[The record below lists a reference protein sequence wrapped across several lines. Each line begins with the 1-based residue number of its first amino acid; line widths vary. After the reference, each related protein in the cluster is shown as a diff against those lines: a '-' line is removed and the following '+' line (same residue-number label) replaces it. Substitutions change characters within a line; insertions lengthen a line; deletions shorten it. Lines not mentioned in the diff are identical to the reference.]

1 MNLRSLGGFLLN
13 AIGLGLLAAVVL
25 YLVAPQLFKP
35 PVPPQ
40 TLPQPTAVVSYADAV
55 RRAAPAV
62 VSIITAQVQENTSGE
77 RQPQPDISLGSGVI
91 LRADGYILTND
102 HVIAGAD
109 TIAITLQ
116 DGRQVAADVV
126 GRDHA
131 TDLAVL
137 KVPLTNLPTIP
148 LADAHPVQV
157 GDVVMAIGNPIGIG
171 QTVTMGIVSAT
182 GRSHLDIA
190 KYEGLIQTDAAITY
204 GNSGGALINAH
215 GELIGINSA
224 FLSVTRRTQTPGISF
239 AIPNEL
245 ALWVLDQILDNGR
258 VIRGWLGLDGVD
270 LILVPRWAEANHLT
284 SLNGV
289 VIQNVYRPGPAFDA
303 GIQPGDIL
311 RRIDGKEIADG
322 SEAMRR
328 IAEAK
333 PGSSMALQFV
343 RKGKPLDLQV
353 KIAEMPPDS

>member
-13 AIGLGLLAAVVL
+13 AIGLGLLAALVL
-25 YLVAPQLFKP
+25 YVVAPQLFKP
-35 PVPPQ
+35 PAPV
-40 TLPQPTAVVSYADAV
+40 TAPQPVATVSYADAV

-62 VSIITAQVQENTSGE
+62 VSIITAQVQESASGE

-239 AIPNEL
+239 AIPNEM
-245 ALWVLDQILDNGR
+245 ALWVLDQILENGR
-258 VIRGWLGLDGVD
+258 VIRGWLGLDGID
-270 LILVPRWAEANHLT
+270 LVLIPRWAEANHLT
-284 SLNGV
+284 NLNGV
-289 VIQNVYRPGPAFDA
+289 VVQNVSRPGPAFDA
-303 GIQPGDIL
+303 GVLPGDIL

-333 PGSSMALQFV
+333 PGSTMALQFV
-343 RKGKPLDLQV
+343 RKGQSLDLQV
-353 KIAEMPPDS
+353 KIAEMPPDA